1 MLENIKRYVY
11 RETKKQM
18 LDDTLLLSTVCLKA
32 SIDVYGSNGKKTI
45 LFEINLLRAKS
56 TKFYNGQ
63 IYLIF
68 NNLVIEHLLSCYL
81 MLARLCPA
89 YFYD

>member
-32 SIDVYGSNGKKTI
+32 NIDVYGSNGKKQ
-45 LFEINLLRAKS
+45 FPSR
-56 TKFYNGQ
+56 
-63 IYLIF
+63 
-68 NNLVIEHLLSCYL
+68 
-81 MLARLCPA
+81 
-89 YFYD
+89 